1 MAEDDR
7 RVQTT
12 SSDSKRMTTEQLKLI
27 GAAAVGLI
35 LLVFFL
41 SNMQEVSIKF
51 LWMDWEIDMIWALLL
66 SALLGGLAVF
76 LGMWFIG
83 RRRTNRER

>member
-1 MAEDDR
+1 MADDDR

-12 SSDSKRMTTEQLKLI
+12 SGDSKRMTTEQLKLI

-83 RRRTNRER
+83 RRRTKGER